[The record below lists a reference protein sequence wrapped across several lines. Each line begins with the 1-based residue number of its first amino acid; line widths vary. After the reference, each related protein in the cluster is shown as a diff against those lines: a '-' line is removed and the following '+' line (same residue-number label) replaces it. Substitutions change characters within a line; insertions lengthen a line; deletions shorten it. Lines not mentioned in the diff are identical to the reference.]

1 MISTTSNQIGSRLK
15 VMAALQ
21 SYGPVI
27 LLVLFAAIVAAV
39 NPRFLSVPNLVN
51 ISQQIVPV
59 GIVSLGAML
68 VIISGGID
76 LSAGFGV
83 ALSIICTGI
92 VFGIT
97 KNIVLAMV
105 ASIIVGITLGFFNSI
120 FITRI
125 GIQPFIVT
133 LASMS
138 VAQGLTQLLS
148 TGKIVFFN
156 HPFLAF
162 LSRGRLLFIPIS
174 TLFLIFLY
182 VIAYLV
188 LNYTK
193 LGAYTYALGDN
204 EEGARLAGIPINRYK
219 TVLYIISGVCMGM
232 AAVIIISRVALV
244 ASNLAGTSLL
254 LDTIASVILG
264 GTSASGGSGT
274 VQGTFVGVILVGMI
288 SNALNLLNVP
298 PVFQDVFKGVVII
311 LALYYQVAT
320 KPMRRARRG

>member
-1 MISTTSNQIGSRLK
+1 
-15 VMAALQ
+15 MAALQ

>member
-1 MISTTSNQIGSRLK
+1 
-15 VMAALQ
+15 MAALQ

-156 HPFLAF
+156 LPFLAF

-204 EEGARLAGIPINRYK
+204 EEGARLAGIPSNRYK

-254 LDTIASVILG
+254 VDTIASVILG

-311 LALYYQVAT
+311 LALYYQVAP